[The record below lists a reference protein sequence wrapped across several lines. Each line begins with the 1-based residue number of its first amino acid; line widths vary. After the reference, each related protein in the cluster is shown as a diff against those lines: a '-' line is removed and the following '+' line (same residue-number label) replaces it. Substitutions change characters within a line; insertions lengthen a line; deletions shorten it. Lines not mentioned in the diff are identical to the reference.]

1 MSPRESQQKDD
12 ISLYINDQEYIAN
25 NYVMKCF
32 TVTMIVYAT
41 AFILNIMGIFVIRQD
56 LMLKAFIPSVAIYVI
71 SFIVS
76 KIMLPSNR
84 IKKYIIL
91 SGSIYVFTITGVF
104 ITYHAILVTLLPFLY
119 AALYSS
125 KRVMTFVYIM
135 TTISTAV
142 IVYCGYFFGLCD
154 ANMLLLTTGTVSDYV
169 VNGVLTLMEVNPNP
183 AVSLFLFFV
192 LPRCLI
198 YVAFMAVC
206 NSIFRIVSG
215 SLEKARL
222 SEELARAKE
231 EAELANKAKSK
242 FLARMS
248 HEIRTPINAIFGMNE
263 MIIRE
268 SEEPAIRKYAK
279 DVKDSSELLLNIV
292 NDILDSSKIESG
304 MMELVES
311 EYEIQ
316 TLLNDLHNMTII
328 KAKEKNLDLEFIVDQ
343 SLPCKYRGDD
353 QRIRQ
358 VLLNLL
364 SNGVKYTNHGKITLQ
379 VSGERQGEYAVLH
392 YSVRD
397 TGMGI
402 REEDIDKLYDEF
414 RRFDI
419 DKNRY
424 VEGTGLG
431 ITIAQQFLKLMGSE
445 LQIHSE
451 YEKGSEFS
459 FKLVQQIVD
468 ETPIKDLEQKFNPSA
483 SEEKKQLRFT
493 AEKAKILVVDDYQ
506 MNIKVFKNL
515 VKFAKMQISE
525 AISGNECLELL
536 EKQKFDVIFLD
547 HMMPGL
553 DGIETLRI
561 IRQRNLCE
569 NVPIIML
576 TANAIIGDKERYLEE
591 GFDDFLS
598 KPIIPEL
605 LTEMLLKYLPPE
617 YIVSEGDNKLKTQ
630 TVTPENSN
638 ISKQNK
644 EEDETT
650 MIKVT
655 QEEHFEA
662 VRAALPELNYE
673 AGLNTCMG
681 DEDFYLELLTDFSE
695 LPIKEELSK
704 LLADKDAA
712 NYAIQVHGF
721 KNNAYT
727 IGAKE
732 IGDLAYELEKLTK
745 AADWTNVP
753 ELQDQ
758 MFRLYDSV
766 CERFNAIVVV

>member
-1 MSPRESQQKDD
+1 MSPRELQQKDD

-135 TTISTAV
+135 TTISTVV

-183 AVSLFLFFV
+183 AVSLFLFFI

-311 EYEIQ
+311 EYDIQ

-343 SLPCKYRGDD
+343 SLPCKYHGDD

-617 YIVSEGDNKLKTQ
+617 YIVSEGDNKLKPQ

-695 LPIKEELSK
+695 LPIKAELSK

>member
-279 DVKDSSELLLNIV
+279 DAKDSSELLLNIV

-311 EYEIQ
+311 EYDIR

-343 SLPCKYRGDD
+343 SLPCKYYGDD

-364 SNGVKYTNHGKITLQ
+364 SNGVKYTNYGRITLQ
-379 VSGERQGEYAVLH
+379 VSGERQGEYAVLR

-431 ITIAQQFLKLMGSE
+431 ITIAQEFLKLMGSE

-525 AISGNECLELL
+525 AVSGNECLELL

-617 YIVSEGDNKLKTQ
+617 YIVSEGDNKLKPQ

-650 MIKVT
+650 MIKIT

-695 LPIKEELSK
+695 LPIKAELSK

>member
-1 MSPRESQQKDD
+1 
-12 ISLYINDQEYIAN
+12 
-25 NYVMKCF
+25 
-32 TVTMIVYAT
+32 
-41 AFILNIMGIFVIRQD
+41 
-56 LMLKAFIPSVAIYVI
+56 
-71 SFIVS
+71 
-76 KIMLPSNR
+76 
-84 IKKYIIL
+84 
-91 SGSIYVFTITGVF
+91 
-104 ITYHAILVTLLPFLY
+104 
-119 AALYSS
+119 SS

-135 TTISTAV
+135 TTISTVV

-192 LPRCLI
+192 LSRCLI

-311 EYEIQ
+311 EYDIH

-328 KAKEKNLDLEFIVDQ
+328 KAKEKNLELEFIVDQ
-343 SLPCKYRGDD
+343 SLPCKYYGDD

-392 YSVRD
+392 YFVRD

-459 FKLVQQIVD
+459 FKLVQKIVD
-468 ETPIKDLEQKFNPSA
+468 ETPIKDSEQKFNPSA

-561 IRQRNLCE
+561 IHQRNLCE

-617 YIVSEGDNKLKTQ
+617 YIVSEGDNKLKPQ

-695 LPIKEELSK
+695 LPIQAELSK